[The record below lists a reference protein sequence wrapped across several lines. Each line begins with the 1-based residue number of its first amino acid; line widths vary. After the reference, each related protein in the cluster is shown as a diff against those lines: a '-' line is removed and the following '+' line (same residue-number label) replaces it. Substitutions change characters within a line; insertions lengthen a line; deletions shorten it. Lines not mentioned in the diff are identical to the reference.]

1 MLLAILFLI
10 GGIALILI
18 GADKLTDGASS
29 LAAKFNISDIVI
41 GLTVV
46 AFGTSMPEF
55 VISIISAIK
64 GSAELAIGNVV
75 GSNIFNTLMLVGCA
89 AVMAPIA
96 VGKSTVTKDIPF
108 TILASIVLFAMAN
121 DILFDNQTT
130 NIINRSEGILLLGFF
145 AVFLT
150 YTLSIAH
157 NQPQDD
163 SQANPPKEMSI
174 GKCLIFIVLGLAG
187 LITGG
192 ELFVDGACDIA
203 RFLGVSESVI
213 GLTIVAAGTSLP
225 ELATTISAAKKQHTG
240 IVIGNAIGSNIFN
253 IFWILGASS
262 CISPL
267 PLGNI
272 TNFDLVTLLVSGF
285 ILWIFSHTKMKVNR
299 LEGALMI
306 ACYVG
311 YITYMVI
318 TSTK

>member
-1 MLLAILFLI
+1 MLLAILFLV

-55 VISIISAIK
+55 VISMISSIK

-89 AVMAPIA
+89 AVVAPIS
-96 VGKSTVTKDIPF
+96 VSKSTVGKDIPF

-121 DILFDNQTT
+121 DILFDNDQQ
-130 NIINRSEGILLLGFF
+130 NIITRSEGILLLGFF
-145 AVFLT
+145 AVFIT

-157 NQPQDD
+157 DKNPED
-163 SQANPPKEMSI
+163 SDTEPTKDFPLW
-174 GKCLIFIVLGLAG
+174 KCLVFIVLGLAG
-187 LITGG
+187 LIGGG
-192 ELFVDGACDIA
+192 ELFVDGACEIA
-203 RFLGVSESVI
+203 RFMGVSESVI

-225 ELATTISAAKKQHTG
+225 ELATAIAAARKHNSG

-253 IFWILGASS
+253 IFWILGASA
-262 CISPL
+262 CVSPL

-272 TNFDLVTLLVSGF
+272 TIFDLTTLLISGF
-285 ILWIFSHTKMKVNR
+285 LLWIFAHSKMSVNR
-299 LEGALMI
+299 IEGAIMI
-306 ACYVG
+306 TGYVS

-318 TSTK
+318 TSGN